1 LGLDHPVAGCDWF
14 LPHRSQPTSLVFR
27 EVDTTSDSQRA
38 QQFVPTRLRKSTAVL
53 TPSATAEFEQQI
65 ATYRRQFKEEC
76 QSLGLPHEFDQKP
89 FEWLDECGELLG
101 IDPAKTQA
109 LLFLKLKVRLFRLHQ
124 EALTGSPI
132 VVKEIR
138 TAEIVKFNWMIS
150 GQDQD
155 PEFPRILAEDRAM
168 RKKQEEQIKDW
179 VALIRCARLPLS
191 DRPAS
196 VSDLRQAIGLSD
208 RDFIPDGSAGILKS
222 VENWFADRQGW
233 VDEILLSQRNGAESA
248 ENKKRFSPVPV
259 PENPRVKEL
268 CKALKKHMATTPR
281 EEWGSQNKFAEMHIT
296 KGVERP
302 LTACEKSECSNL
314 LKQARGKFRA
324 LWDPNRD
331 WGK

>member
-1 LGLDHPVAGCDWF
+1 M
-14 LPHRSQPTSLVFR
+14 
-27 EVDTTSDSQRA
+27 SDSQRA
-38 QQFVPTRLRKSTAVL
+38 QQFVPTRLRKDIAVL
-53 TPSATAEFEQQI
+53 TSSATAEFEQKI
-65 ATYRRQFKEEC
+65 VTYRRQFKEEC
-76 QSLGLPHEFDQKP
+76 QSLGLPHEFDLKP

-101 IDPAKTQA
+101 IDPAKTLA
-109 LLFLKLKVRLFRLHQ
+109 VRFLKLKVRLFRLHL

-132 VVKEIR
+132 VVREIR
-138 TAEIVKFNWMIS
+138 TSGAFELTWMLT
-150 GQDQD
+150 GQDQN
-155 PEFPRILAEDRAM
+155 PEFERIRAEDRAM

-179 VALIRCARLPLS
+179 VALIRCARLPLP

-196 VSDLRQAIGLSD
+196 EFDLRQAIGLDD
-208 RDFIPDGSAGILKS
+208 RNLVSHSIAGILTS
-222 VENWFADRQGW
+222 VENWFAARQGW

-281 EEWGSQNKFAEMHIT
+281 DEWGSQNKFAEMHIT